1 MESHINEQRLF
12 QSFRELVSI
21 DSPSFSERN
30 MADSLKQR
38 LVKIGFSVEEDDVAE
53 KIGGNSG
60 NLFAVLPGQ
69 LDAPPLLLCGH
80 MDTVAPAVG
89 KQAILEPDGRIHSAG
104 DTILG
109 ADDLSAI
116 CAILEAVTS
125 LEEQGIPHRPIE
137 VLFTVAEET
146 YGDGVLNFDFR
157 KIQAK
162 EAYVLDYDGPI
173 GSAAIAAPT
182 ILMFQVT
189 VNGKSSH
196 AGFAPEKGISAI
208 CAAAAAIS
216 KIPNGRVAPNATLNF
231 SRIEGGLLTNIVP
244 ETCLVKGEIRSTD
257 HPYAMQLLANL
268 EEIFRQV
275 CAEVGAEVEITHRC
289 MIHAYATPEDS
300 PVVQRY
306 LRVCR
311 SLGLETELVTTFG
324 GSDNNVLA
332 LHGISGIVAASA
344 MHACHTC
351 SEYTTLREMTQ
362 VARIVAGLL
371 CTTD

>member
-146 YGDGVLNFDFR
+146 YSDGVLNFDFR

-173 GSAAIAAPT
+173 GSAAIAAPHDPDVPGNGERK
-182 ILMFQVT
+182 ILSC
-189 VNGKSSH
+189 GLCS
-196 AGFAPEKGISAI
+196 G
-208 CAAAAAIS
+208 
-216 KIPNGRVAPNATLNF
+216 
-231 SRIEGGLLTNIVP
+231 EG
-244 ETCLVKGEIRSTD
+244 
-257 HPYAMQLLANL
+257 H
-268 EEIFRQV
+268 
-275 CAEVGAEVEITHRC
+275 
-289 MIHAYATPEDS
+289 
-300 PVVQRY
+300 QRH
-306 LRVCR
+306 LCR
-311 SLGLETELVTTFG
+311 SRSHLENPQRPGCPQRHPELRPHRGRTA
-324 GSDNNVLA
+324 DQYRPRDL
-332 LHGISGIVAASA
+332 SGQ
-344 MHACHTC
+344 
-351 SEYTTLREMTQ
+351 R
-362 VARIVAGLL
+362 
-371 CTTD
+371 